1 MIHQAAKNPWNCQG
15 SHNPKTSCVV
25 SSYCI
30 TVLDTHTHTYIYITY
45 QFDVFYSCV
54 RACSHEF
61 PGMLILMRCITG
73 PGSDVRNF
81 LSSPP
86 CLEELI
92 AFFSVLFPL
101 SCQQWAGAQCSFSF
115 DYVCWCHTWG
125 MAPNVKPEDSVCIII
140 LHKSELNTCLEVS
153 TIVVNHL
160 LVWSDATLI
169 LPKDWQCVSASCIST
184 IRSRWFLFTK
194 FFLIRSQL
202 WHSKSLP
209 QNHCL
214 FESGWITEKKMAF
227 HVIQL

>member
-1 MIHQAAKNPWNCQG
+1 
-15 SHNPKTSCVV
+15 
-25 SSYCI
+25 
-30 TVLDTHTHTYIYITY
+30 
-45 QFDVFYSCV
+45 
-54 RACSHEF
+54 
-61 PGMLILMRCITG
+61 
-73 PGSDVRNF
+73 
-81 LSSPP
+81 
-86 CLEELI
+86 
-92 AFFSVLFPL
+92 
-101 SCQQWAGAQCSFSF
+101 
-115 DYVCWCHTWG
+115 

-209 QNHCL
+209 IRIWLNHRKKKDISCDSIL
-214 FESGWITEKKMAF
+214 TTTFSWGFLVWTWRIPGGELPSPSMPPTTVESMKVVYNTRNFTNGSQRWWAGEGGNCYPSCFTSYPRGFGNCNPCTAFLSRQQQKKSNI
-227 HVIQL
+227 VGQVDSL